1 MSSKVTVNGL
11 YDQLSDLIADGYGD
25 KIVKLSINYDHCD
38 HIQNLKEVY
47 SFKELNWV
55 TLLGG

>member
-1 MSSKVTVNGL
+1 MSSKVTVNDL
-11 YDQLSDLIADGYGD
+11 YNQLSDLIADGDGD

-38 HIQNLKEVY
+38 HMQNLKEVY
-47 SFKELNWV
+47 SFKEINWV